1 MAYNPL
7 ERLKDGNVDFV
18 YGLTSYDYDWLIND
32 VRKNSNR
39 IEIINGFLNLLK
51 EDEPY
56 FCFDV
61 IYDIPEFANQAY
73 DMLSENDVLFK
84 RITPEKFGN
93 MLNKSPLGR
102 KLFKENFE
110 TFIYALKEEN
120 ERSECRTEEDDLSE
134 LAYLEKIIEYA
145 FNINDKDLLHR
156 LSRYEDLH
164 IRSLF
169 MEYLIEHHSD
179 RINEIYDDIT
189 KYMTSV
195 TYEPL
200 EQLTY
205 LPMPMKQEAVSK
217 LAVQLLAN
225 GRKEDYET
233 LKNFI
238 LKEYKYN
245 NLASELLDIPFVE
258 DPTRTGVIVVDKKK
272 KAIQEAT
279 FNEDSN
285 TLFVTSAN
293 YRFHILFNHKER
305 INQELLDEFAYKM
318 RYFLD
323 AKRID
328 EYSVNQ
334 DEWDLKK
341 IDNCGLSSLLEKWT
355 EKYMDLSQS
364 KEYGFVGKG
373 TTCSCYRIG
382 DYVIKLV
389 KTKWSYEDEI
399 CPDIYLI
406 AKDYE
411 EIYVRD
417 KEGIVKGGLEV
428 QKYLTRSA
436 TDIDPKYFGY
446 FDEALE
452 KLGYRRTDT
461 LINGSCGENA
471 MLLDT
476 YYDADCAN
484 PEKLPKWFKEC
495 PIVIVDRD
503 RIYSK
508 DKTYVKQLSSGY

>member
-1 MAYNPL
+1 
-7 ERLKDGNVDFV
+7 
-18 YGLTSYDYDWLIND
+18 
-32 VRKNSNR
+32 
-39 IEIINGFLNLLK
+39 
-51 EDEPY
+51 
-56 FCFDV
+56 
-61 IYDIPEFANQAY
+61 
-73 DMLSENDVLFK
+73 
-84 RITPEKFGN
+84 
-93 MLNKSPLGR
+93 
-102 KLFKENFE
+102 
-110 TFIYALKEEN
+110 
-120 ERSECRTEEDDLSE
+120 
-134 LAYLEKIIEYA
+134 
-145 FNINDKDLLHR
+145 
-156 LSRYEDLH
+156 
-164 IRSLF
+164 
-169 MEYLIEHHSD
+169 
-179 RINEIYDDIT
+179 
-189 KYMTSV
+189 
-195 TYEPL
+195 
-200 EQLTY
+200 
-205 LPMPMKQEAVSK
+205 
-217 LAVQLLAN
+217 
-225 GRKEDYET
+225 
-233 LKNFI
+233 
-238 LKEYKYN
+238 
-245 NLASELLDIPFVE
+245 
-258 DPTRTGVIVVDKKK
+258 
-272 KAIQEAT
+272 
-279 FNEDSN
+279 
-285 TLFVTSAN
+285 
-293 YRFHILFNHKER
+293 
-305 INQELLDEFAYKM
+305 M

-417 KEGIVKGGLEV
+417 KDGIVKGGLEV
-428 QKYLTRSA
+428 QKYLTRNA
-436 TDIDPKYFGY
+436 KNIDPKYFGY

-484 PEKLPKWFKEC
+484 PEKLPEWFKEC

>member
-1 MAYNPL
+1 MAFNTL
-7 ERLKDGNVDFV
+7 EYLKDGKVDFV
-18 YGLTSYDYDWLIND
+18 FSCTSYDYKHLIEN
-32 VRKNSNR
+32 VRKAANK
-39 IEIINGFLNLLK
+39 IEIINGFLPKLKEKLPSFCFAVIYDVPEFADEAYELLNIKNITSEMLNNLLYNSPLGLK
-51 EDEPY
+51 VLYENFDMFLSTNEDTKY
-56 FCFDV
+56 FDV
-61 IYDIPEFANQAY
+61 I
-73 DMLSENDVLFK
+73 VK
-84 RITPEKFGN
+84 
-93 MLNKSPLGR
+93 
-102 KLFKENFE
+102 
-110 TFIYALKEEN
+110 
-120 ERSECRTEEDDLSE
+120 
-134 LAYLEKIIEYA
+134 YA
-145 FNINDKDLLHR
+145 FNSNNKELLHK
-156 LSRYEDLH
+156 LSIYFDLH
-164 IRSLF
+164 TRFLF
-169 MEYLIEHHSD
+169 MNYLIDNYPE
-179 RINEIYDDIT
+179 RINEIYNDIT
-189 KYMTSV
+189 EYTTSV
-195 TYEPL
+195 TFEPF
-200 EQLTY
+200 EQMAF
-205 LPMPMKQEAVSK
+205 LPELMKQEDISK
-217 LAVQLLAN
+217 LAVKLLGN
-225 GRKEDYET
+225 NLKKDYIK
-233 LKNFI
+233 LKKFI
-238 LKEYKYN
+238 LEKYKYN

-258 DPTRTGVIVVDKKK
+258 DPTRTGVLVVDKKK

-285 TLFVTSAN
+285 TLFVTSTN

-305 INQELLDEFAYKM
+305 INQELLNEFAYKM

-334 DEWDLKK
+334 DEWALKK
-341 IDNCGLSSLLEKWT
+341 IDNCGLSSLLEQWT

-417 KEGIVKGGLEV
+417 KTGIVQGGLEV
-428 QKYLTRSA
+428 QKYLTRNA
-436 TDIDPKYFGY
+436 KNIDPKYFGY